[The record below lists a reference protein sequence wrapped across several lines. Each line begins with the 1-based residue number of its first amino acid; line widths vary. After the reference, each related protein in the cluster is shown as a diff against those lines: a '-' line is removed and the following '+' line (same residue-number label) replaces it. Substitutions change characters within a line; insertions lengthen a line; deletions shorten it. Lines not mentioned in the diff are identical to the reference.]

1 MPANNFS
8 SLCLPV
14 LPSSISLPSF
24 SSHVLHSPMCMS
36 SYCSPSLFYPVPFS
50 PLHLP
55 LHTHSTPL
63 SCSPQPH
70 SPLPNPT
77 PLSPFSFT
85 PSLSPH
91 RYASI
96 PSWQL
101 HLLLASPL
109 SFLPLSGWFPQ
120 LWWVRG
126 RWPENWPLGEHWA
139 ILVLLGSWLIIGVS
153 DRGKINQGESWGM
166 FGAALFTHR
175 PRWMKLHLSVFS
187 CITPKLVVYSFF
199 SPSLPCALS
208 LLSFLS
214 LCPHSCV
221 SGLLNGF
228 SGEIPV
234 IFVFSLFSPQPAT
247 LLPAYVHLEEI
258 SVWACL
264 MPQTIS
270 MLKAKQVMF
279 CVCSAFI
286 MKVTDSETFR
296 VEWKKFIDTLKMN
309 IFKLMLISLSISFW
323 CKHLFIFLFYTIV
336 NYIFGLL

>member
-1 MPANNFS
+1 MYRVWCVSFQHLAKCKIIIIISYFIVLCEANEYLWITFPLCV
-8 SLCLPV
+8 SLFFL
-14 LPSSISLPSF
+14 LQSLAFPSHPLST
-24 SSHVLHSPMCMS
+24 HVLHSPMCMS
-36 SYCSPSLFYPVPFS
+36 SYCSPSLLYPVPFS

-63 SCSPQPH
+63 CCSPQPH

-77 PLSPFSFT
+77 PLSPFSSI

-101 HLLLASPL
+101 HLLPASPL
-109 SFLPLSGWFPQ
+109 SFLSLSGWFPQ

-166 FGAALFTHR
+166 FRAALFTHR

-199 SPSLPCALS
+199 SLPPLRSLSS
-208 LLSFLS
+208 LLFLS
-214 LCPHSCV
+214 LPSFMCQWLAKWIQWWNPCHFC
-221 SGLLNGF
+221 
-228 SGEIPV
+228 
-234 IFVFSLFSPQPAT
+234 LFS
-247 LLPAYVHLEEI
+247 V
-258 SVWACL
+258 
-264 MPQTIS
+264 
-270 MLKAKQVMF
+270 
-279 CVCSAFI
+279 
-286 MKVTDSETFR
+286 
-296 VEWKKFIDTLKMN
+296 
-309 IFKLMLISLSISFW
+309 
-323 CKHLFIFLFYTIV
+323 
-336 NYIFGLL
+336 